1 MRDLRHA
8 LLTVSQGIGRQLRDL
23 ENPLSYPHA
32 LELLAD
38 LEDKLQEYA
47 LTLPEQSTLSGNPPT
62 GYLPSRH
69 PAKVLA
75 NTLAGSAARVHP
87 ALRAVRQPSPYPDK
101 SLRPTSQTEDFSE

>member
-1 MRDLRHA
+1 MRAKLLA
-8 LLTVSQGIGRQLRDL
+8 LAYTIGRQLRDR
-23 ENPLSYPHA
+23 ENPLSYPQA
-32 LELLAD
+32 LEVLGDVEDLLKD
-38 LEDKLQEYA
+38 YA
-47 LTLPEQSTLSGNPPT
+47 HLLSAQSTLSGNPPT

-87 ALRAVRQPSPYPDK
+87 ALRAVRQPSPYSDK